1 LKAFLDDFIKTHG
14 IGTSFGNTVMRR
26 YLKEAKYVRNA
37 TEANELKKFQA
48 TLPYFKKYSAQ
59 YNLDYLLMAAQGY
72 QESRLDQ
79 SVRSRVGAVG
89 VMQVMP
95 STAASA
101 PVKVPGIETEENNI
115 HAGARLMHF
124 LIEDH
129 FNEPGLDLL
138 NRMLFAIAS
147 YNAGPAKIARCRTL
161 AKDMGYDPNKW
172 FNNVEVAAAKVI
184 GRETTQYVA
193 NIYKYY
199 VCYRLAGETH
209 LRRREAEKKAA
220 KKSSAP

>member
-1 LKAFLDDFIKTHG
+1 VI
-14 IGTSFGNTVMRR
+14 RR

-37 TEANELKKFQA
+37 TEVNEMKKFQA
-48 TLPYFKKYSAQ
+48 TLPHFKKYSQQ
-59 YNLDYLLMAAQGY
+59 YSLDYLMMAAQGY

-79 SVRSRVGAVG
+79 SVKSPVGAIG
-89 VMQVMP
+89 IMQVMP

-101 PVKVPGIETEENNI
+101 PVKIPNVQTEENNI
-115 HAGARLMHF
+115 HAGTRFMHF

-129 FNEPGLDLL
+129 FNEPELDLR
-138 NRMLFAIAS
+138 NRMLFAMAA
-147 YNAGPAKIARCRTL
+147 YNAGPTKIARCRAL
-161 AKDMGYDPNKW
+161 AKEMGYDPNKW

-199 VCYRLAGETH
+199 VAYRLASGTFQ
-209 LRRREAEKKAA
+209 RRQEAEKKAS
-220 KKSSAP
+220 KSR